1 MKFKAAFD
9 ILKVKTAKL
18 IKIVVNKMFLMLEGG
33 PGGSK
38 CLKLAQDRC
47 LIVI

>member
-18 IKIVVNKMFLMLEGG
+18 IKIVVNLLDAGRG
-33 PGGSK
+33 GGSK